1 LKHLSSL
8 DESSASDSQDSRNSD
23 FSNHV
28 LKSEILSYSQ
38 RYERPHDTLPTPL
51 PYWNGV
57 RDYKRVRTPAQDSL
71 VSRRPVSMFNHREGS
86 KRMPDS
92 KESFRLIVDNWLT
105 DVKRRGADLYAAN
118 EGDEVQY
125 FSFEGKN
132 HFRFSLE
139 IDYALQEIAVQIT
152 DPTTGGM
159 EVENLTLTAKNLDAL
174 ARLMCSVKEGEAVV
188 PVYLLA
194 QLAVICHGYQRLVQ
208 ELDQVHGIETTT
220 GSVTE
225 IEADLRRFLTPEEQK
240 RTNNPL
246 LTKKGKTEK

>member
-1 LKHLSSL
+1 
-8 DESSASDSQDSRNSD
+8 
-23 FSNHV
+23 
-28 LKSEILSYSQ
+28 
-38 RYERPHDTLPTPL
+38 
-51 PYWNGV
+51 
-57 RDYKRVRTPAQDSL
+57 
-71 VSRRPVSMFNHREGS
+71 
-86 KRMPDS
+86 MPDS
-92 KESFRLIVDNWLT
+92 NESFRFIVDNWLT
-105 DVKRRGADLYAAN
+105 DVKRRGADLYATN
-118 EGDEVQY
+118 EGDGVQY

-132 HFRFSLE
+132 HFRFSVE

-159 EVENLTLTAKNLDAL
+159 EVENLALTANNLEAL

-208 ELDQVHGIETTT
+208 ELDKVHGIETTT
-220 GSVTE
+220 GSVTD

-246 LTKKGKTEK
+246 LTKKGKTA

>member
-1 LKHLSSL
+1 
-8 DESSASDSQDSRNSD
+8 
-23 FSNHV
+23 
-28 LKSEILSYSQ
+28 
-38 RYERPHDTLPTPL
+38 
-51 PYWNGV
+51 
-57 RDYKRVRTPAQDSL
+57 
-71 VSRRPVSMFNHREGS
+71 
-86 KRMPDS
+86 MPDS
-92 KESFRLIVDNWLT
+92 KESFRFIVDNWLT
-105 DVKRRGADLYAAN
+105 DVKRRGADLYATN

-159 EVENLTLTAKNLDAL
+159 EVENLALTAKNLDAL

-208 ELDQVHGIETTT
+208 ELDQMHGIETTT

>member
-1 LKHLSSL
+1 M
-8 DESSASDSQDSRNSD
+8 SDSQ
-23 FSNHV
+23 
-28 LKSEILSYSQ
+28 
-38 RYERPHDTLPTPL
+38 
-51 PYWNGV
+51 
-57 RDYKRVRTPAQDSL
+57 
-71 VSRRPVSMFNHREGS
+71 
-86 KRMPDS
+86 
-92 KESFRLIVDNWLT
+92 ESFRFIVDNWLT
-105 DVKRRGADLYAAN
+105 DMQRRGADLYAKN

-159 EVENLTLTAKNLDAL
+159 EVENLALTAKNLDAL

>member
-1 LKHLSSL
+1 
-8 DESSASDSQDSRNSD
+8 
-23 FSNHV
+23 
-28 LKSEILSYSQ
+28 
-38 RYERPHDTLPTPL
+38 
-51 PYWNGV
+51 
-57 RDYKRVRTPAQDSL
+57 
-71 VSRRPVSMFNHREGS
+71 
-86 KRMPDS
+86 MPDS
-92 KESFRLIVDNWLT
+92 KESFRFIVDNWLT

-159 EVENLTLTAKNLDAL
+159 EVENLALTDKNLDAL

-246 LTKKGKTEK
+246 LRKKEKTEK

>member
-1 LKHLSSL
+1 
-8 DESSASDSQDSRNSD
+8 
-23 FSNHV
+23 
-28 LKSEILSYSQ
+28 
-38 RYERPHDTLPTPL
+38 
-51 PYWNGV
+51 
-57 RDYKRVRTPAQDSL
+57 
-71 VSRRPVSMFNHREGS
+71 
-86 KRMPDS
+86 MPDS
-92 KESFRLIVDNWLT
+92 QESFRFIVDNWLT
-105 DVKRRGADLYAAN
+105 DVKRRGADLYAKN

-159 EVENLTLTAKNLDAL
+159 EVENLALTAKNLDAL

-220 GSVTE
+220 GSVTD

-240 RTNNPL
+240 RTDNPL
-246 LTKKGKTEK
+246 LTKKGKTGK